1 MEKKSFSFA
10 GVITWKG
17 SNFAK
22 QTFLMALRNGL
33 ALTLLLQASNS
44 GILQNENSGESYLNA
59 ILQGNIDFSPQAISF
74 KNYQSYT
81 SMGENSLL
89 TAKANRKF

>member
-1 MEKKSFSFA
+1 MEEKSFSFA

-33 ALTLLLQASNS
+33 ALALLLQASNS
-44 GILQNENSGESYLNA
+44 GIL
-59 ILQGNIDFSPQAISF
+59 
-74 KNYQSYT
+74 
-81 SMGENSLL
+81 
-89 TAKANRKF
+89 

>member
-33 ALTLLLQASNS
+33 ALTVLPQASNN
-44 GILQNENSGESYLNA
+44 GIMQDENSGENYLNA
-59 ILQGNIDFSPQAISF
+59 VL
-74 KNYQSYT
+74 
-81 SMGENSLL
+81 
-89 TAKANRKF
+89 

>member
-22 QTFLMALRNGL
+22 QTFLIALRNGL
-33 ALTLLLQASNS
+33 ALTVLLQASN
-44 GILQNENSGESYLNA
+44 NA
-59 ILQGNIDFSPQAISF
+59 VL
-74 KNYQSYT
+74 
-81 SMGENSLL
+81 
-89 TAKANRKF
+89 

>member
-22 QTFLMALRNGL
+22 QTFLIALRNGL
-33 ALTLLLQASNS
+33 ALTVLPQASNN
-44 GILQNENSGESYLNA
+44 GIL
-59 ILQGNIDFSPQAISF
+59 
-74 KNYQSYT
+74 
-81 SMGENSLL
+81 
-89 TAKANRKF
+89 

>member
-1 MEKKSFSFA
+1 MEKKSFSCA

-33 ALTLLLQASNS
+33 ALALLLQASNS
-44 GILQNENSGESYLNA
+44 GIL
-59 ILQGNIDFSPQAISF
+59 
-74 KNYQSYT
+74 
-81 SMGENSLL
+81 
-89 TAKANRKF
+89 

>member
-22 QTFLMALRNGL
+22 QTFLIAFKKGL
-33 ALTLLLQASNS
+33 AFTVLSQASNN
-44 GILQNENSGESYLNA
+44 GIL
-59 ILQGNIDFSPQAISF
+59 
-74 KNYQSYT
+74 
-81 SMGENSLL
+81 
-89 TAKANRKF
+89 